1 MKVRILTA
9 TRIDGIDYK
18 ADDIA
23 DLSAEEI
30 AAAKD
35 QGVADDN
42 EAAVAYAESLA
53 HGAEP
58 A

>member
-9 TRIDGIDYK
+9 TRIDGVDYK
-18 ADDIA
+18 ANDVA
-23 DLSAEEI
+23 ELSSEEI

-35 QGVADDN
+35 QGVADDH

-53 HGAEP
+53 HGEEP